1 MVVLALAVLLA
12 GCAGGPS
19 DEANTSDDDPDEADG
34 RCDSR
39 SAKQQGQSGA
49 QMVCQNV
56 QGEGLEEQTFD
67 CPDPTRSAVR
77 VATNMTSGSVTVRV
91 RDAGGSVVFEETYAE
106 TGPAND
112 SARIG
117 EGQAG
122 SWLVEG
128 ERDASFQGSY
138 ALQVACAAEDGGSD
152 GRSMWLPGLA
162 VARSR

>member
-1 MVVLALAVLLA
+1 MLLLALTVLLA

-19 DEANTSDDDPDEADG
+19 DEANTSDDPDEADG

-39 SAKQQGQSGA
+39 AAQQQGQSGA

-56 QGEGLEEQTFD
+56 QGEELQEQSFD

-91 RDAGGSVVFEETYAE
+91 TDAGGSVVFEETYADS
-106 TGPAND
+106 GPAND

-122 SWLVEG
+122 SWLVEA
-128 ERDASFQGSY
+128 ERDASFEGSY
-138 ALQVACAAEDGGSD
+138 ALQVACAAEDDGSG
-152 GRSMWLPGLA
+152 GRSLWVPDLA
-162 VARSR
+162 VARSG